1 MSGRLAIKTEDDF
14 KKKEFADKLATELF
28 KNVSRDAKEKN
39 LDEKRDFRR
48 ILEIIQKEEKE

>member
-28 KNVSRDAKEKN
+28 NNVKRIAKEKN
-39 LDEKRDFRR
+39 LDEKKDFRR
-48 ILEIIQKEEKE
+48 ILDIMQKEET

>member
-14 KKKEFADKLATELF
+14 KKKEFADKLATEFLAQ
-28 KNVSRDAKEKN
+28 VSKIAKEKN

-48 ILEIIQKEEKE
+48 IVRYIIDSQ

>member
-14 KKKEFADKLATELF
+14 KKKEFADKLATEFLAQ
-28 KNVSRDAKEKN
+28 VSKIAKEKN

-48 ILEIIQKEEKE
+48 IVRYIIQKEET